1 MECQPQVY
9 LSCADNTV
17 IFGPKTGKVV
27 HVHLRADEIIRL
39 DAFTISSP
47 ITISIV
53 DKNPG
58 ADCADCGTGI
68 TMPYAPCGDA
78 KTLSTLNRTQYIRG
92 PGVFELSS
100 ESPSGVPYVKATKI
114 SSISDVEFCNQAKQ
128 PCVDATW
135 TATEEIRCTETFV
148 EKKEISN
155 CGNVRWVVQG
165 PQTWTDTGDTRCTAT
180 DVEKEQ
186 SNDCGKTRWIV
197 SGSFTWSQTG
207 QERCVGVNV
216 EREEKNNCGVSRW
229 VFDRVQT
236 WIDTGETRCAN
247 NVVESQQENDCGNIR
262 WTSTTAT
269 CGYCPSLR
277 VSCDGQSGFG
287 YHINDPKDPAATV
300 EMAPC
305 AGDTSVD
312 ALWIYPSS
320 GTGHT
325 IKVTDCDGA
334 LIGYAANKSECAG
347 DCGCP

>member
-1 MECQPQVY
+1 MECQPKVY
-9 LSCADNTV
+9 LSCEDNTT
-17 IFGPKTGKVV
+17 IFGPKTGQVV
-27 HVHLRADEIIRL
+27 HIHLRDNEIIRL
-39 DAFTISSP
+39 DAFTINSP

-78 KTLSTLNRTQYIRG
+78 KTLSTLNKRQYIRG

-100 ESPSGVPYVKATKI
+100 ESPPGVPYVKATKI
-114 SSISDVEFCNQAKQ
+114 SSISDAEFCSQAK
-128 PCVDATW
+128 PACVDSTW
-135 TATEEIRCTETFV
+135 TATEETRCTGTVV

-155 CGNVRWVVQG
+155 CGNARWVAQG
-165 PQTWTDTGDTRCTAT
+165 PQTWTP
-180 DVEKEQ
+180 
-186 SNDCGKTRWIV
+186 
-197 SGSFTWSQTG
+197 TG
-207 QERCVGVNV
+207 QERCVGTNV
-216 EREEKNNCGVSRW
+216 EREEENNCGAPRW
-229 VFDRVQT
+229 VVDRAQT
-236 WIDTGETRCAN
+236 WTDTGETRCVN
-247 NVVESQQENDCGNIR
+247 NVVESQQENDCGNTR
-262 WTSTTAT
+262 WTATAAK

-305 AGDTSVD
+305 PGDTSVD